1 MKEMTACRLCLYMM
15 VVFILIR
22 SLEELKDLSDKPEIM
37 DIFLTKLES
46 VSEYFIAFTADFS
59 AVCRPRLFKT
69 SFAY

>member
-1 MKEMTACRLCLYMM
+1 MAACRLCLYMM

-46 VSEYFIAFTADFS
+46 VSEYFIAFTADFN
-59 AVCRPRLFKT
+59 AVCRPGLFKT